1 MESHVIYRGPG
12 AEQSTAA
19 ATEATATETANEHEA
34 DSAADERLA
43 EATAVVVEGL
53 TAAGVTG
60 EVTNA
65 LQHLLLHVLGHGPFC
80 TDDGRAQ
87 SDNDGRAHSDTVEA
101 VQCLHGWL
109 DGVAAGATRQ
119 LHRAMA
125 ERFRPTV
132 PQEELTKAEQR
143 RWHRDVRKATQT
155 ELETTTGN
163 GARAT
168 GQLIDL
174 ATAPPLLQGAIAE
187 VLADGGADSYRAWR
201 VLDATD
207 LLPDEDRAEIART
220 VLARRPGGTRRS
232 LQSFN
237 KALQRAVQKQ
247 ISAVPQLAR
256 KRDQRA
262 LDKRDST
269 SRVQDDGTGQVR
281 TTGAV
286 ERVVAAHTRIDGIA
300 RAAKR
305 CGDDPR
311 TLAQLRSDVALDL
324 LQFGTIPPTVE
335 EDVGVTDDAH
345 TTDDVGKPSEQ
356 GADAAARQSD
366 HGRSTTARPSVRY
379 RDLGELPP
387 AHVDIVVSLE
397 TLLGLS
403 NGIGDLPGL
412 SSISAARARQAAL
425 TAGSVW
431 RRLVADPLDGHLI
444 EKSSHAYRPTAAVRE
459 HTRARDGVCRFPGC
473 QRPAMRTQSDHVI
486 PWTPDG
492 QEPLTGTWNIESL
505 CEFHH
510 DAKTRALWVALMSP
524 DGEVRWTSPTG
535 REYTTRPQNWAH
547 ATAASTDA
555 SDAGYRWFRDQLT
568 RLIRG
573 EENDLE
579 LEDLDIAIEHA
590 SVDHLG
596 SARPGGARLDG
607 SWPDGA
613 RPDADQ
619 STLPGARA
627 EETASIL
634 EDDLALV
641 LDDWW
646 VNTKAALENLEVWHR
661 TKGGANRRGMAP
673 GESVPTISTVPLAHE
688 MEVQLSRRDTQAAPT
703 ARPAPGDS
711 A

>member
-1 MESHVIYRGPG
+1 MESHVIYRGPE
-12 AEQSTAA
+12 ANQSPTA

-34 DSAADERLA
+34 DSAADEQLV

-65 LQHLLLHVLGHGPFC
+65 LQSLLLHVLGQGPFR
-80 TDDGRAQ
+80 TD
-87 SDNDGRAHSDTVEA
+87 DGRAHSDTVEA

-132 PQEELTKAEQR
+132 PHEELTKAEQQ

-155 ELETTTGN
+155 ELETTTGK

-201 VLDATD
+201 VLDATE
-207 LLPDEDRAEIART
+207 LLPDADRAEIART

-335 EDVGVTDDAH
+335 EDADVTDDAH
-345 TTDDVGKPSEQ
+345 TTDDVGQPPEHVT
-356 GADAAARQSD
+356 GAE
-366 HGRSTTARPSVRY
+366 ARPSVRY

-473 QRPAMRTQSDHVI
+473 QRPAMRTQSDHVM

-555 SDAGYRWFRDQLT
+555 SDAGYRWFRDQLA

-573 EENDLE
+573 EDNDLE

-590 SVDHLG
+590 SFDHLG
-596 SARPGGARLDG
+596 SARAGGARPGGAG
-607 SWPDGA
+607 PDGA

-619 STLPGARA
+619 STPPGARV
-627 EETASIL
+627 EEGASIL
-634 EDDLALV
+634 EEELALV

-646 VNTKAALENLEVWHR
+646 VNTKAALENLELWHR
-661 TKGGANRRGMAP
+661 TEGGANRRGMAP
-673 GESVPTISTVPLAHE
+673 GEAVPPISTVPLAHE
-688 MEVQLSRRDTQAAPT
+688 MEVQLSRGDTQAAPT
-703 ARPAPGDS
+703 ARPGPGGSD
-711 A
+711 